1 VAYDEDL
8 AQRLRELL
16 ASRSD
21 VTERKMFGGIG
32 FMVGGNMC
40 VGVQG
45 EDLIARVGE
54 EQFDD
59 ALAEPHARIF
69 DFAGRPSK
77 GFLYV
82 APGGTAADG
91 DLRAWLDRALAF
103 VTTLPPKG

>member
-16 ASRSD
+16 ASRLD

-32 FMVGGNMC
+32 FMVSGNMC

-54 EQFDD
+54 ERFD
-59 ALAEPHARIF
+59 AGLAEPHARVF
-69 DFAGRPSK
+69 DFSGRPSK

-82 APGGTAADG
+82 APGGTADEG
-91 DLRAWLDRALAF
+91 DLRAWVDRALAF
-103 VTTLPPKG
+103 VNTLPPKE